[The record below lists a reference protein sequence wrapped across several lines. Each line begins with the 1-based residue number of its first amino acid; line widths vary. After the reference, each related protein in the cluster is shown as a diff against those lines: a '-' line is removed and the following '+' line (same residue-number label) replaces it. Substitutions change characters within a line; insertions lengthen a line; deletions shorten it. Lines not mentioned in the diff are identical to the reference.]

1 MRLVGVGL
9 VRNSNKVKWKRLMFQ
24 KQYPVDLVIKY
35 AI

>member
-9 VRNSNKVKWKRLMFQ
+9 VRNSKKVKWERLMFQ

-35 AI
+35 I

>member
-24 KQYPVDLVIKY
+24 KQYPLNLVIKY
-35 AI
+35 I